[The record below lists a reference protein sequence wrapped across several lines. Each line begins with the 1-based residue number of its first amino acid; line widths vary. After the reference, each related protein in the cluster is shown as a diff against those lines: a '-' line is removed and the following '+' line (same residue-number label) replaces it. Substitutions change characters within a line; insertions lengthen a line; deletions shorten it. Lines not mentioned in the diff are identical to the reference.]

1 MPRWNDELKV
11 YTAKIYTAEQAI
23 MIREAQKMV
32 SAEDEADL
40 ANALT
45 DEEIV
50 EVFDFPEAKPA
61 AINIIAEFAKD
72 GEDTIAIGGTTYPWK
87 DTLTEKGFKFD
98 RVDTH
103 MWHAPVGTET
113 DELESMFE
121 EYGFNVEYYDD
132 AVAEE

>member
-1 MPRWNDELKV
+1 MRELLRQD
-11 YTAKIYTAEQAI
+11 AP
-23 MIREAQKMV
+23 
-32 SAEDEADL
+32 L
-40 ANALT
+40 AFLLLPLG
-45 DEEIV
+45 IPG
-50 EVFDFPEAKPA
+50 DFLP
-61 AINIIAEFAKD
+61 
-72 GEDTIAIGGTTYPWK
+72 
-87 DTLTEKGFKFD
+87 LLLRLRTEKGFKFD